1 MLSGTF
7 DDFATRL
14 RSENGIQITAKQF
27 NLSIQLSDEWQ
38 NRQSLLLVFKFHEG
52 DASAEIPVMMIR
64 HERKFKTSV
73 VIYSTVASML

>member
-52 DASAEIPVMMIR
+52 DASAEIPVDDPTWKKI
-64 HERKFKTSV
+64 
-73 VIYSTVASML
+73 

>member
-14 RSENGIQITAKQF
+14 RSENGIQITAREF

-38 NRQSLLLVFKFHEG
+38 NRQSLLLVFKFHDEE
-52 DASAEIPVMMIR
+52 DSSAEIQVNDL
-64 HERKFKTSV
+64 T
-73 VIYSTVASML
+73 